1 MISKLEQEL
10 ESSKKEN
17 EKVQELKDKLEKLN
31 NFNNGSLSQ
40 NTFTELN
47 AGEKIRA
54 RI

>member
-17 EKVQELKDKLEKLN
+17 EELKDKLEKLN
-31 NFNNGSLSQ
+31 IFNNSSLSQ